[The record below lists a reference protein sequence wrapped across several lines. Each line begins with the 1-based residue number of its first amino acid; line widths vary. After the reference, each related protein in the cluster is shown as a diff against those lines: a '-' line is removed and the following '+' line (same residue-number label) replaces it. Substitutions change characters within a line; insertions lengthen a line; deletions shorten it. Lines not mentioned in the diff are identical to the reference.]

1 MKELLTYLFCS
12 FSFLLINL
20 EGLWWETLQDSKL
33 KENLRQIFYFLVGW
47 SYFPFLTLVKGRED
61 LFRNALFY
69 CAPLDRLRFPPLLWS
84 PSTVFLGSWL
94 HHQCQLCLLPHMP
107 SCEPFSCLQNTVL
120 HLVMSTV
127 QPQALGHVLTTMLSP
142 RWYWFLSALSSQ
154 TLPSLPAEVQSNSE
168 S

>member
-1 MKELLTYLFCS
+1 MVR
-12 FSFLLINL
+12 
-20 EGLWWETLQDSKL
+20 ETLQDSKL
-33 KENLRQIFYFLVGW
+33 KENLRQIFCFLVGW

-107 SCEPFSCLQNTVL
+107 SCEPFSCSQNTAL
-120 HLVMSTV
+120 LPVM
-127 QPQALGHVLTTMLSP
+127 GK
-142 RWYWFLSALSSQ
+142 
-154 TLPSLPAEVQSNSE
+154 PSLRHWDMCSQQCFHLGGIGFCQPSPVRPYPPCLPRSRATQSLSLDPLW
-168 S
+168 